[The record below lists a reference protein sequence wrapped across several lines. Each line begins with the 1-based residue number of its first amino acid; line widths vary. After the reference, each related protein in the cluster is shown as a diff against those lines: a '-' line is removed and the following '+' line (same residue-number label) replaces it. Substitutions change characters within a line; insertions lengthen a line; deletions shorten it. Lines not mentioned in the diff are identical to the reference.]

1 MVNKMKDINYLKQNN
16 VDVNKCLE
24 LFGDV
29 ETYNETIKEFNKSI
43 DGKLSQIDKYYK
55 DEDMP
60 NYAIYVH
67 SLKSDCKYF
76 GFIKLASIAYEHEMK
91 SKANDLAYVKENYQ
105 ALVDEASKVK
115 AIVNEY
121 LRDEHDTE
129 NLYENY
135 ETPEIEESD
144 TLSED
149 IILVADDSEV
159 IRIFVKKIFDAD
171 YELAF
176 ATDGQEALKVIRE
189 HEDDGRIK
197 AVLLDLNM
205 PKVDGFE
212 VLDYMTQSNLLSKM
226 PVTIISG
233 DSSKEAISKAFE
245 YNIVDMLNKP
255 FNEKKIKDAVEKTI
269 KSASNNV

>member
-1 MVNKMKDINYLKQNN
+1 MKDINFLRENS

-24 LFGDV
+24 VFGDI
-29 ETYNETIKEFNKSI
+29 ETYNELIKEFRKSI
-43 DGKLSQIDKYYK
+43 DGKINQLETHYK
-55 DEDMP
+55 EGDMQ

-67 SLKSDCKYF
+67 SLKSDCKSF
-76 GFIKLASIAYEHEMK
+76 GFMKLASLAYDHEIK
-91 SKANDLAYVKENYQ
+91 SKANDIAYVKAHY
-105 ALVDEASKVK
+105 DELMEEVNKVQSIVSDYLTDEETTA
-115 AIVNEY
+115 AIYNNE
-121 LRDEHDTE
+121 DVQSIQ
-129 NLYENY
+129 
-135 ETPEIEESD
+135 PED
-144 TLSED
+144 TLCED

-176 ATDGQEALKVIRE
+176 AEDGKEALRIIRE
-189 HEDDGRIK
+189 HEEDNRIK

-205 PKVDGFE
+205 PKVDGFA
-212 VLDYMTQSNLLSKM
+212 VLDYMTQANLLDKM

-255 FNEKKIKDAVEKTI
+255 FNEAKIKQAVEKTMANV
-269 KSASNNV
+269 KSQY

>member
-1 MVNKMKDINYLKQNN
+1 MKDINYLKQNG

-24 LFGDV
+24 LFGDI
-29 ETYNETIKEFNKSI
+29 ETYNDTIKEFHKSI
-43 DGKLSQIDKYYK
+43 DGKLNQIENYYK
-55 DEDMP
+55 DADMP

-76 GFIKLASIAYEHEMK
+76 GFIKLASLAYDHEMK
-91 SKANDLAYVKENYQ
+91 SKENDIAYVRENYQ
-105 ALVDEASKVK
+105 SLMDEANKVK

-121 LRDEHDTE
+121 LRDEQATVT
-129 NLYENY
+129 LYNER
-135 ETPEIEESD
+135 EESIEKEQ
-144 TLSED
+144 LSED

-176 ATDGQEALKVIRE
+176 AKDGQEALNVIRD
-189 HEDDGRIK
+189 HEDDNRIK
-197 AVLLDLNM
+197 AILLDLNM
-205 PKVDGFE
+205 PRVDGFA
-212 VLDYMTQSNLLSKM
+212 VLDYMTQANLLDRI

-233 DSSKEAISKAFE
+233 DSSKEAIDKAFT

-255 FNEKKIKDAVEKTI
+255 FNEAKIKQAVEKTI
-269 KSASNNV
+269 SHGNN